1 MNAKGCI
8 FPLSKISGVEYKRP
22 AMKSTLLR
30 ALAGFLIVT
39 ATLPLAQAAPITVDD
54 NITLA
59 QVEAAQ
65 KAWGRALVQIS
76 KDYEKGGRELATRT
90 AKKVIDSAYAYQS
103 GPVLFKPTLTVS
115 PQTFRIT
122 REGALAYFVGG
133 NSNFPNDDGFAL
145 KGWRSCSIENEAVY
159 ISGDLAITMGKVR
172 LKDKN
177 GKITEVDKTW
187 AFKKQDNDTLQIVLH
202 HSSLPHAP

>member
-1 MNAKGCI
+1 
-8 FPLSKISGVEYKRP
+8 
-22 AMKSTLLR
+22 MKTPILR
-30 ALAGFLIVT
+30 AIAGFLILS
-39 ATLPLAQAAPITVDD
+39 ATLPLIQAGPIVFND

-65 KAWGRALVQIS
+65 NAWGRALVQIS

-90 AKKVIDSAYAYQS
+90 AKKVIDTAYAYES

-133 NSNFPNDDGFAL
+133 NSDFPNDSGFAL
-145 KGWRSCSIENEAVY
+145 KGWRSCTVENVAVY

-177 GKITEVDKTW
+177 GAITEVDKTW
-187 AFKKQDNDTLQIVLH
+187 AFKKQADNTVRIVLH